1 VRAPMVAANWKMN
14 GSTAICREFVE
25 HFDVDGSVDVVFFP
39 PFLYTS
45 MLMEGFVSRSI
56 SVGVQDVCHV
66 NSGAYTGE
74 IGAEMAVDSGATYSL
89 VGHSERRSLFGE
101 TDGLIAEKFT
111 TCQQAGLTPVLCVGE
126 SREERLDGR
135 AESVVAKQIGS
146 ILRTAGIKAFANA
159 VIAYEPV
166 WAIGTGE
173 TASPAQAQSMHAF
186 IRAVLAKSDATTA
199 RNTRVLY
206 GGSVKASNAS
216 ELFAERD
223 IDGGLVGGA
232 SLEFKEFTKICRAA
246 SH

>member
-1 VRAPMVAANWKMN
+1 MRAPMVAANWKMN
-14 GSTAICREFVE
+14 GSRAICREFLE

-45 MLMEGFVSRSI
+45 MLTGGFVGRSI
-56 SVGVQDVCHV
+56 SVGVQNVSHLK
-66 NSGAYTGE
+66 SGAYTGE
-74 IGAEMAVDSGATYSL
+74 IGAQMAVDCGATYGL
-89 VGHSERRSLFGE
+89 VGHSERRILFGE
-101 TDGLIAEKFT
+101 TDRLIAEKFCG
-111 TCQQAGLTPVLCVGE
+111 CQQAGLTPVLCVGE
-126 SREERLDGR
+126 SREERQDGR
-135 AESVVAKQIGS
+135 AESVVANQIGS
-146 ILRTAGIKAFANA
+146 ILKTSGIKAFANS

-173 TASPAQAQSMHAF
+173 TASPAEAQSMHAF

-199 RNTRVLY
+199 KNTRVLY

-232 SLEFKEFTKICRAA
+232 SLEFEEFTEICRAA
-246 SH
+246 SQ